1 MHSLVTGGT
10 GLLGNNLVRLLLA
23 RGDRVRVLARVT
35 SDPRPLAGLDV
46 EVAPGD
52 VCDSQSVER
61 ACQGVDRVFHAAGHV
76 HIGWTGQHRH
86 TAVNVGGTRNVAEV
100 ARRLGLRMI
109 HVSSTDTIGLGP
121 GAPPYDE
128 TNPPGGNP
136 DVPYIV
142 TKIAAEEAVLK
153 AVVEGLNGV
162 IVNPGYLLGPWD
174 WKPSSG
180 RMLLQVASGKALL
193 APVGSTTFCD
203 ARDVAAGAIAAAEVG
218 RVGERYILGGTAIR
232 YRDAWRLMA
241 QITGGRS
248 PLIPAGPIARVLGG
262 IGGGLW
268 QRLTGHEPDINS
280 AAIELA
286 SLRKEYSSAK
296 AIRELGYGIRPL
308 EETVRDAWGWFQ
320 DQGYVRRRASGA
332 GDSTAPRQATPPGER
347 PA

>member
-23 RGDRVRVLARVT
+23 RGDRVRVLARAT
-35 SDPRPLAGLDV
+35 SGPRPLAGLEV
-46 EVAPGD
+46 EIAPGD
-52 VCDSQSVER
+52 VCDPQSVER

-76 HIGWTGQHRH
+76 HIGWSGQHRH
-86 TAVNVGGTRNVAEV
+86 TAVNVGGARNVAEA

-121 GAPPYDE
+121 GPPPYDE
-128 TNPPGGNP
+128 ANPPGGNP

-162 IVNPGYLLGPWD
+162 IVNPSYMLGPWD

-193 APVGSTTFCD
+193 APVGSITLCD
-203 ARDVAAGAIAAAEVG
+203 ARDVAAGTVAAAEVG
-218 RVGERYILGGTAIR
+218 RVGERYILAGTPMR

-248 PLIPAGPIARVLGG
+248 PLLRAGPLARILGG

-268 QRLTGHEPDINS
+268 QRLTGREPDINS
-280 AAIELA
+280 AAIQL
-286 SLRKEYSSAK
+286 STLRKEYSSQK
-296 AIRELGYGIRPL
+296 AIRELGYHIRPI
-308 EETVRDAWGWFQ
+308 EETVRDAWQWFQ
-320 DQGYVRRRASGA
+320 EYGYVRG
-332 GDSTAPRQATPPGER
+332 R
-347 PA
+347 PAASRP